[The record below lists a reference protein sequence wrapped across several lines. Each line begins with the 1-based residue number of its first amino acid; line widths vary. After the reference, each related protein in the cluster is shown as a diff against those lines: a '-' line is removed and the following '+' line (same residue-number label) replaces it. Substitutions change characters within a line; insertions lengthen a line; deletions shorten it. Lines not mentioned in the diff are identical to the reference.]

1 MLKKMCALLMVL
13 AMMLTG
19 AALADADAASSL
31 TEISFDDI
39 QAENMANL
47 MNGGLFAIEGNVLV
61 GLDWDA
67 DGRAMLAA
75 RKLTG
80 DENIIGDAM
89 ALDTNCLAS
98 YINVDE
104 GTVYYVRSGLDGENS
119 GIYAVDIAGG
129 DAREILAGDFG
140 SLQLYNGKLYYTDT
154 DNKLFMCGTD
164 GSNFEQIGNLSACY
178 PYVLNDEWLL
188 YQDAAGG
195 ETLNVYNMT
204 DGQITVLSNNRSF
217 LPIVKGTW
225 LYYFE
230 KPYAADD
237 EKADRANICRID
249 LMTLTTE
256 RAVGFSGAY
265 LALNGDYMFAA
276 NGYKLANE
284 EAWWTIEN
292 NAYELLEKAP
302 VFANDDYLISLIY
315 AGEASSRVEVERL
328 ADRAAVSFNS

>member
-140 SLQLYNGKLYYTDT
+140 SLQLYNGKLYYTDA

-164 GSNFEQIGNLSACY
+164 DSNFEQIGDLSACY

-195 ETLNVYNMT
+195 ETLNTYNMT

-217 LPIVKGTW
+217 MPIVKGTW

-237 EKADRANICRID
+237 EKPTAP
-249 LMTLTTE
+249 T
-256 RAVGFSGAY
+256 S
-265 LALNGDYMFAA
+265 AA
-276 NGYKLANE
+276 S
-284 EAWWTIEN
+284 I
-292 NAYELLEKAP
+292 
-302 VFANDDYLISLIY
+302 
-315 AGEASSRVEVERL
+315 
-328 ADRAAVSFNS
+328 